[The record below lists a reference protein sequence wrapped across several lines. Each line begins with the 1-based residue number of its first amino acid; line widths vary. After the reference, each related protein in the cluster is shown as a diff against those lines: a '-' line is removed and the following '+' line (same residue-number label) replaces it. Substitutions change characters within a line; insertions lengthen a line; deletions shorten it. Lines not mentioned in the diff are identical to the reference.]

1 MQLIGML
8 DSPYVRRVAVSLKLM
23 GLPFEHRS
31 LSVFRNFDEFAS
43 INPAVKAP
51 SLVCDD
57 GEVLMDSTLIL
68 DYLEELAGPSKSLMP
83 APGAARRHA
92 LQIIGLGLVACE
104 KTVQIVYERDLRPAE
119 KRHQPWLDRVT
130 GQLHSAYDQ
139 IEPLVA
145 RADGWLCDARILQ
158 PDITVAVAWRFLQF
172 ALPDVIAP
180 ARYPAIAAFSTRAEA
195 LPEFASTPLD

>member
-31 LSVFRNFDEFAS
+31 LSVFRNFDEFAA

-68 DYLEELAGPSKSLMP
+68 DYLEELAGPAKSLMP
-83 APGAARRHA
+83 ASGAARRHA

-130 GQLHSAYDQ
+130 AQLHSAYDQ

-145 RADGWLCDARILQ
+145 RADGWLCGARILQ

-172 ALPDVIAP
+172 ALPDAIAP